1 MRPLPWSANHSLLAS
16 QLAAQGARARGF
28 RRHPSKTKGPNMHQ
42 QSLSPQRV
50 LDYIDRQASTPE
62 LEVLRLVAMT
72 GLHPQALLGL
82 KPADMNRVSS
92 EITCSF
98 KGTRG
103 TLRMSHA
110 VLNTLEALIVDGEEF
125 FFARAGQPV
134 EFREVLDH
142 WEALCIAEGLRDE
155 DGGNPKI
162 TALRSAALGL
172 FVAEL
177 KKDHG

>member
-1 MRPLPWSANHSLLAS
+1 MY
-16 QLAAQGARARGF
+16 
-28 RRHPSKTKGPNMHQ
+28 Q

-50 LDYIDRQASTPE
+50 LDYIDRQASIPA

-82 KPADMNRVSS
+82 KPADMNRVTS
-92 EITCSF
+92 EVTCSF

-103 TLRMSHA
+103 ALHMSHA

-134 EFREVLDH
+134 ELREVLDH
-142 WEALCIAEGLRDE
+142 WKALCIAEGLHDE
-155 DGGNPKI
+155 DGVPPRI
-162 TALRSAALGL
+162 TALRSAALTH